1 MNSGNLMI
9 VQGGGP
15 TAVFNASLAAIIHEA
30 QHSPQIE
37 KVYGARFGMKGLS
50 TEDTIDLTNLA
61 PAQLEGIRL
70 SPGAAL
76 GTSRFKPT
84 EEDLDRCIQ
93 MLRTLGV
100 HRMIFLGGNG
110 TMGGAQKFLDFCT
123 SRGYSLQVMG
133 APKTIDN
140 DIHATDRT
148 PGFGSAARYV
158 AQSLLD
164 LSMDLQAL
172 PQPVSIME
180 TLGRDVGWLAA
191 GSLLAKRNDDDAPH
205 VICIPEIPFVLDD
218 FLQRIDTTVKR
229 IGWAVAVVSEGT
241 CYADG
246 TPVFEQQLPSG
257 GKTPLRPLIGGV
269 AQHLS
274 GQIAQH
280 LGLRCRSEK
289 PGLIARSASPYV
301 SQQDRADAE
310 LTGRECVHALTAGA
324 SGYMVSLR
332 PLGDE
337 PAFELLP
344 LEQAAGPRRAIPTE
358 WLQHNGLAVNE
369 GFLNYASP
377 IVGELNHHPAPLS
390 GHPGV

>member
-1 MNSGNLMI
+1 MHSDGLMI

-15 TAVFNASLAAIIHEA
+15 TAVFNASLTGIVHEA
-30 QHSPQIE
+30 QQLRFSNI
-37 KVYGARFGMKGLS
+37 YGARFGMKGLS
-50 TEDTIDLTNLA
+50 SGDVINLTSLTPEA
-61 PAQLEGIRL
+61 LEGIRL

-84 EEDLDRCIQ
+84 EQDLDHCIKVLQ
-93 MLRTLGV
+93 AHGID
-100 HRMIFLGGNG
+100 RMIFLGGNG
-110 TMGGAQKFLDFCT
+110 TMGGAQRFLEFCA
-123 SRGYSLQVMG
+123 SRGFPLQVMG

-140 DIHATDRT
+140 DIRATDRC

-164 LSMDLQAL
+164 LSMDLQSL

-191 GSLLAKRNDDDAPH
+191 ASMLAKQHPDDAPH
-205 VICIPEIPFVLDD
+205 VVCIPEIPFVLDD
-218 FLQRIDTTVKR
+218 FLQRIDATVKR

-246 TPVFEQQLPSG
+246 TPVFEQTLSSG
-257 GKTPLRPLIGGV
+257 GKIPLRPLIGGV

-274 GQIAQH
+274 GLVAEH
-280 LGLRCRSEK
+280 LGFRCRSEK

-301 SQQDRADAE
+301 STQDRADAE
-310 LTGRECVHALTAGA
+310 LTGRECVRALAAGA
-324 SGYMVSLR
+324 SGHMVSLR
-332 PLGDE
+332 SIGSN

-344 LEQAAGPRRAIPTE
+344 LTEAAGPRRAIPQE
-358 WLQHNGLAVNE
+358 WLRHDGLAVSDA
-369 GFLNYASP
+369 FLEYARP
-377 IVGELNHHPAPLS
+377 IVGSLQRHPASLS
-390 GHPGV
+390 GNPAQ

>member
-1 MNSGNLMI
+1 MHSDGLMI

-15 TAVFNASLAAIIHEA
+15 TAVFNASLAGIVREA
-30 QHSPQIE
+30 QQLRFSSI
-37 KVYGARFGMKGLS
+37 YGARFGMKGLS
-50 TEDTIDLTNLA
+50 SGDVISLTSLTPDA
-61 PAQLEGIRL
+61 LEGIRL

-84 EEDLDRCIQ
+84 EEDLDHCIHVLQ
-93 MLRTLGV
+93 SHGIS
-100 HRMIFLGGNG
+100 RMIFLGGNG
-110 TMGGAQKFLDFCT
+110 TMGGAHRFLEFCA
-123 SRGYSLQVMG
+123 SRGFSLQVMG

-140 DIHATDRT
+140 DIRATDRC

-164 LSMDLQAL
+164 LSMDLQSL

-191 GSLLAKRNDDDAPH
+191 ASMLAKQHPDEAPH
-205 VICIPEIPFVLDD
+205 VVCIPEIPFVLDN
-218 FLQRIDTTVKR
+218 FLQRIDATVKR

-241 CYADG
+241 SYADG
-246 TPVFEQQLPSG
+246 TPVFEQVPSSG
-257 GKTPLRPLIGGV
+257 GKIPMRPLIGGV

-274 GQIAQH
+274 GLVAEH

-301 SQQDRADAE
+301 SAQDRADAE
-310 LTGRECVHALTAGA
+310 LTGRECVRALAAGT
-324 SGYMVSLR
+324 SGFMVSLR
-332 PLGDE
+332 AIGSN

-344 LEQAAGPRRAIPTE
+344 LTEAAGPRRAIPQE
-358 WLQHNGLAVNE
+358 WLRHDGLAVNDA
-369 GFLNYASP
+369 FLQYARP
-377 IVGELNHHPAPLS
+377 IVGPLQRHPASLS
-390 GHPGV
+390 GHPVQ

>member
-1 MNSGNLMI
+1 MHSDGLMI

-15 TAVFNASLAAIIHEA
+15 TAVFNASLAGIVREA
-30 QHSPQIE
+30 QQLGFSSI
-37 KVYGARFGMKGLS
+37 YGARFGMKGLS
-50 TEDTIDLTNLA
+50 SGDVINLTALTTDLLG
-61 PAQLEGIRL
+61 GIRL

-84 EEDLDRCIQ
+84 ENDLDRCIQ
-93 MLRTLGV
+93 VLQAHGIG
-100 HRMIFLGGNG
+100 RMIFLGGNG
-110 TMGGAQKFLDFCT
+110 TMGGAQLFLEFCA
-123 SRGYSLQVMG
+123 SRGFSLQVMG

-140 DIHATDRT
+140 DIRATDRC

-164 LSMDLQAL
+164 LSMDLQSL

-180 TLGRDVGWLAA
+180 TLGRDVGWLSAA
-191 GSLLAKRNDDDAPH
+191 SVLAKQHPDDAPH
-205 VICIPEIPFVLDD
+205 VVCIPEIPFVLDD
-218 FLQRIDTTVKR
+218 FLQRIDSTVKR

-246 TPVFEQQLPSG
+246 TPVFEQVLPSG

-274 GQIAQH
+274 GLVAEH

-301 SQQDRADAE
+301 SAQDRADAE
-310 LTGRECVHALTAGA
+310 LTGRECVRALAAGA
-324 SGYMVSLR
+324 SGSMVSLR
-332 PLGDE
+332 SIGSD

-344 LEQAAGPRRAIPTE
+344 LTEAAGPRRAIPQE
-358 WLQHNGLAVNE
+358 WLCHDGLAVNDA
-369 GFLNYASP
+369 FLEYARP
-377 IVGELNHHPAPLS
+377 IVGPLQRHPASLS
-390 GHPGV
+390 GNPMQ